1 MRRTILT
8 IVALAALALPAT
20 ASAKSGA
27 DYLATRLQPGGGF
40 AEAGS
45 SQGSVALTAWTVMG
59 LTAAGRHPE
68 NMRRPGGHTPV
79 YFMAAHVRQFDDAYS
94 LSRAILAVV
103 AMDRTPYAFGGRNLV
118 ASLRTK
124 IASNGRIGLYQNST
138 YWGVLALRAANSPV
152 PTASLNFIRSAQ
164 QSNGGYRWLGGAAP
178 DSNDTAAAVMALRSS
193 SIPCEWNAVTHAY
206 SYMHALQRS
215 DHGYALTAAGAADS
229 QSTSWVVQARRKC
242 GLPNSGA
249 LSYLFARQL
258 PSGAFNYQPGRTVTP
273 AWVTSQVLPATNG
286 RSYPIRP

>member
-1 MRRTILT
+1 M
-8 IVALAALALPAT
+8 
-20 ASAKSGA
+20 
-27 DYLATRLQPGGGF
+27 
-40 AEAGS
+40 
-45 SQGSVALTAWTVMG
+45 
-59 LTAAGRHPE
+59 
-68 NMRRPGGHTPV
+68 
-79 YFMAAHVRQFDDAYS
+79 
-94 LSRAILAVV
+94 
-103 AMDRTPYAFGGRNLV
+103 
-118 ASLRTK
+118 
-124 IASNGRIGLYQNST
+124 
-138 YWGVLALRAANSPV
+138 

-164 QSNGGYRWLGGAAP
+164 QSNGGYSWQGGAAP
-178 DSNDTAAAVMALRSS
+178 DSNDTAAAVMELRSS
-193 SIPCEWNAVTHAY
+193 GIPCEWNAVAHAY

-215 DHGYALTAAGAADS
+215 DHGYALTPSGAADS

>member
-1 MRRTILT
+1 M
-8 IVALAALALPAT
+8 
-20 ASAKSGA
+20 
-27 DYLATRLQPGGGF
+27 
-40 AEAGS
+40 
-45 SQGSVALTAWTVMG
+45 ALTAWTVMG

-164 QSNGGYRWLGGAAP
+164 QSNGGYSWQGGAAP

-206 SYMHALQRS
+206 SYLHAPAAKRPRLRADAVRRS
-215 DHGYALTAAGAADS
+215 RQPVDLVGGAGPQKVRPARTAARCRTCSPDSCRAAH
-229 QSTSWVVQARRKC
+229 STTSLAAR
-242 GLPNSGA
+242 
-249 LSYLFARQL
+249 
-258 PSGAFNYQPGRTVTP
+258 
-273 AWVTSQVLPATNG
+273 
-286 RSYPIRP
+286 